1 MSYSAAVSPV
11 IVVSYS
17 GKGSSLNEDE
27 EVRGRRRQI
36 PETQV
41 GAMGGQEKSSTQ
53 VKVSVMVGG
62 ASVVEFRADVVDFG
76 LLVVVLLLGFGF
88 CVLGFGFCVLGFG
101 FGFCFGFCF
110 LPFLPNS
117 LDSLPNLNR

>member
-1 MSYSAAVSPV
+1 MSYSASVSPV

-17 GKGSSLNEDE
+17 GKGSSLNE

-53 VKVSVMVGG
+53 VKVSVVGG

-110 LPFLPNS
+110 LPFLPNI

>member
-1 MSYSAAVSPV
+1 MSYSASVSPV

-17 GKGSSLNEDE
+17 GKGYSPGVEDE

-88 CVLGFGFCVLGFG
+88 CVLGFGF
-101 FGFCFGFCF
+101 GFCFGFCF
-110 LPFLPNS
+110 LPFLPNI

>member
-17 GKGSSLNEDE
+17 GKGYSPGVEDE

-53 VKVSVMVGG
+53 VKVSVVVG
-62 ASVVEFRADVVDFG
+62 VVEFRADVVDFG
-76 LLVVVLLLGFGF
+76 LLVVVLL
-88 CVLGFGFCVLGFG
+88 LGFGFCVLGFG

>member
-1 MSYSAAVSPV
+1 MSYSASVSPV

-17 GKGSSLNEDE
+17 GKGSSLNE

-53 VKVSVMVGG
+53 VKVSVVGG

-88 CVLGFGFCVLGFG
+88 CVLGFGF
-101 FGFCFGFCF
+101 GFCFGFCF
-110 LPFLPNS
+110 LPFLPNI